1 MTLKEA
7 NKKLEELNN
16 DYNYWLTE
24 KEIAQSIVRP
34 KSSDLTVE
42 KVDGGTRVDKMLKYA
57 EILED
62 KQINETLDYIF
73 KRRKNIMNWIDN
85 ELKKMKKYGE
95 VVELIVQLKENT
107 TIIDKTTHEERFL
120 TWKEIAKR
128 SHFAPDYCRQV
139 YRLYK
144 KTRDID

>member
-24 KEIAQSIVRP
+24 KEIAQSVVRP
-34 KSSDLTVE
+34 KSSDLTIE
-42 KVDGGTRVDKMLKYA
+42 KVDGGTRIDKMLKYT

-107 TIIDKTTHEERFL
+107 TIIDKATHEERFL

-128 SHFAPDYCRQV
+128 SHFAPV
-139 YRLYK
+139 YNNPVLK
-144 KTRDID
+144 AIS